1 MKTGRLR
8 ALVLVPVLALMLAG
22 TGGCS
27 SGGGSPA
34 ATPPAGQATT
44 AAPASGGAAG
54 AAAATITIKDFG
66 YGAPITVSPGAT
78 VAVTNMDSARHTV
91 TANEGS
97 AFDVDVQGNGGTGTF
112 TAPMQPGTYAYHCA
126 FHPGMLGTL
135 TVK

>member
-8 ALVLVPVLALMLAG
+8 ALGLVPVLALTVAV

-34 ATPPAGQATT
+34 ATSPAGHATT
-44 AAPASGGAAG
+44 AAPASGAAV
-54 AAAATITIKDFG
+54 ATITIKDFG
-66 YGAPITVSPGAT
+66 YGAPITVSPGAM

-112 TAPMQPGTYAYHCA
+112 TAPMQPGTYAYHCT